1 MTKYNIVETNNK
13 NIVLVQTNTY
23 EYALERLQDIIETDK
38 KLAQYYNWSK
48 LPQYEIIKESE
59 NNE

>member
-1 MTKYNIVETNNK
+1 MKYNIVETNQK
-13 NIVLVQTNTY
+13 NIVLVQTTTY

-38 KLAQYYNWSK
+38 KLAKYYNWSK

-59 NNE
+59 

>member
-1 MTKYNIVETNNK
+1 MKYNIVETNNK

-48 LPQYEIIKESE
+48 LPQYEIIKESDL
-59 NNE
+59 